1 MYAQRTDSTN
11 KTKQQLQQKETVNT
25 THIRN
30 AQQKNFKQNFHFM
43 VIVHVFDVCD

>member
-11 KTKQQLQQKETVNT
+11 KTKQQQQQKETVNT

-30 AQQKNFKQNFHFM
+30 AQQ
-43 VIVHVFDVCD
+43 